1 MNKDVVYIPNEYY
14 LAIKK
19 NKIGSSVETWMDTD
33 VLQSEVSQKEKN
45 KEHMLMHICGNLE
58 KWSR

>member
-1 MNKDVVYIPNEYY
+1 M
-14 LAIKK
+14 
-19 NKIGSSVETWMDTD
+19 ETWMDMD

>member
-45 KEHMLMHICGNLE
+45 T
-58 KWSR
+58 